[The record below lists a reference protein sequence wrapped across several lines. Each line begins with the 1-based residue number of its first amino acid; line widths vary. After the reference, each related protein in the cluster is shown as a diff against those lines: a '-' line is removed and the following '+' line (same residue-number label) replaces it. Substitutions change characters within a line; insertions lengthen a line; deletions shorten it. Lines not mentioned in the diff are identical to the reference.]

1 MITQRL
7 LARISFPL
15 LLLIIAHAAFAQK
28 VISGRVTDSKDGSP
42 VIGATV
48 QPKGGTGGTSTG
60 TDGSFRLTVGNEVN
74 TLVISSVG
82 FGNMEV
88 SIGGKTS
95 VDVTLTSSANN
106 NLNEVVVVGY
116 GTARKKDLTGAVT
129 SVKAK
134 DFNRGIVTAP
144 DQLIQGKVAG
154 VQIVNNS
161 GAPGGGTTIRIRGN
175 SSIRS
180 GNSPLF
186 VIDGVPL
193 DGRSPRPGYG
203 GSFGNT
209 PSANPL
215 NFINPNDI
223 ASIDVLK
230 DASATAIYGSR
241 GANGVVIITT
251 KRGVTG
257 QPRLEVN
264 TSAGV
269 STILKKYDIL
279 SGDEYRAA
287 LKTYGI
293 TSGDFGTSVDA
304 MDAILRTGFTQN
316 YNVSMSGGTDGGRYR
331 MSLGAVNQQGIVKNT
346 DFKKYV
352 ANISGQFRFLE
363 SKRLG
368 LDFNIIA
375 SQNAEQIAPV
385 STDAGFEGSL
395 IGQALQWNPTHAL
408 RNPDG
413 TLVVKDLALGATTIS
428 PLAMLEAYDDRS
440 KITEVLASFIPSFKI
455 TNDLEYKF
463 LFSINYGSGTRR
475 ASILKWLNLT
485 GIEGRGAAFLG
496 GQERTT
502 TQYTHTLNY
511 TKQITPAINLNAL
524 AGYEYQKFNYRGFG
538 MSAQDFQTED
548 IDYTYIFQNTTRS
561 SRDQFGFVDPT
572 TELQS
577 YFGRIGLNLRDKY
590 LLTATMRADGSSK
603 FGENNKYG
611 YFPSFAVAW
620 NVTNEE
626 FMKSAGFINNL
637 KVRVGWGR
645 TGNQEF
651 PSGSAQERYAL
662 GISGPATLGQTNVAN
677 PDLKWETSSTINAG
691 IDFSLL
697 GDRLFGSLDYFNKQT
712 TDLLFNFDAI
722 QPAPAAK
729 YWINLDGEVINKGLE
744 VAVTGVIARSQN
756 FDWSL
761 GVNAAFLKNTIKGYK
776 GPTVLTGALHGQGST
791 GASVQRLTN
800 DHPLN
805 AFYVRQF
812 LGIDKTT
819 GLSTYTDNGNSS
831 FYIGDPNPDVLL
843 GASSELRYKKLLF
856 TMNIQGAFGHQIYN
870 NTLMSVI
877 PINNLGNRNIASS
890 LIGGVKEDKANA
902 ITSSSRYLEKG
913 DYLKLSNA
921 TFSYTIGNIGTAF
934 KSVTVFLTG
943 QNLLVFTDYSG
954 FDPEVNTDKQIN
966 GVPSFGIEYIPYPS
980 ARSFLFGINFSL

>member
-7 LARISFPL
+7 LVRISLPL
-15 LLLIIAHAAFAQK
+15 LLLLMTHTVLAQK

-42 VIGATV
+42 IVGATV
-48 QPKGGTGGTSTG
+48 QPRGGTGGTSTG
-60 TDGSFRLTVGNEVN
+60 NDGSFRITVGNDVT
-74 TLVISSVG
+74 TLVVSYIG
-82 FGNMEV
+82 FGSMDIDI
-88 SIGGKTS
+88 SGKTS
-95 VDVTLTSSANN
+95 VDVSLTSSANN

-116 GTARKKDLTGAVT
+116 GTARKKDLTGSVT
-129 SVKAK
+129 SIKAK

-144 DQLIQGKVAG
+144 DQLIQGKVSG

-193 DGRSPRPGYG
+193 DGRSPRPGFG

-257 QPRLEVN
+257 QPKIEFN

-269 STILKKYDIL
+269 SSILKKYDVL
-279 SGDEYRAA
+279 TGEEYRAA
-287 LKTYGI
+287 LKSYGI

-316 YNVSMSGGTDGGRYR
+316 YNVSMSGGTEGGRYR
-331 MSLGAVNQQGIVKNT
+331 MSIGAVNQQGIVKRT

-375 SQNAEQIAPV
+375 SQNAEQIAPI

-408 RNPDG
+408 TNPDG
-413 TLVVKDLALGATTIS
+413 TIVIKDPALGNTTIN
-428 PLAMLEAYDDRS
+428 PLAILNAYDDRS
-440 KITEVLASFIPSFKI
+440 KITEVLASVIPSFKI

-463 LFSINYGSGTRR
+463 LFSVNYGIGNRR
-475 ASILKWLNLT
+475 ASILSWLNLT
-485 GIEGRGAAFLG
+485 GIEGRGAAFVG
-496 GQERTT
+496 NQERTT
-502 TQYTHTLNY
+502 QQYTHTLNY
-511 TKQITPAINLNAL
+511 TKQINPSLNINAL
-524 AGYEYQKFNYRGFG
+524 AGYEYQKFNYRGYG
-538 MSAQDFQTED
+538 MNAQDFQTQD
-548 IDYTYIFQNTTRS
+548 LDYTYIFQNTS
-561 SRDQFGFVDPT
+561 QESRGLFSFIDPT
-572 TELQS
+572 SELQS
-577 YFGRIGLNLRDKY
+577 YFGRIGLNFKDKF
-590 LLTATMRADGSSK
+590 LMTATMRADGSSK
-603 FGENNKYG
+603 FGDNNKYG

-626 FMKSAGFINNL
+626 FMKSSSFVNNL

-651 PSGSAQERYAL
+651 PAGSAQERYAL

-677 PDLKWETSSTINAG
+677 PDLKWETSTTINAG
-691 IDFSLL
+691 IDFSLI
-697 GDRLFGSLDYFNKQT
+697 GDRLFGTIDYFNKST

-729 YWINLDGEVINKGLE
+729 YWINLNGEVINKGLE
-744 VAVTGVIARSQN
+744 VALTGVIVRRSN
-756 FDWSL
+756 FDWTL
-761 GVNAAFLKNTIKGYK
+761 GVNAAFLQNTIKGYS

-791 GASVQRLTN
+791 GAAVQRLAN

-805 AFYVRQF
+805 AFYVREY

-819 GLSTYTDNGNSS
+819 GLSTYTDNGNSMY
-831 FYIGDPNPDVLL
+831 YIGDPNPNALL
-843 GASSELRYKKLLF
+843 GLNTELRFKKLLV
-856 TMNIQGAFGHQIYN
+856 TLNMHGAFGHEIYN

-890 LIGGVKEDKANA
+890 LIGGVKEDKSNA

-913 DYLKLSNA
+913 DFLKLSNA
-921 TFSYTIGNIGTAF
+921 TLSYTIGNVGRAV
-934 KSVTVFLTG
+934 KGLTVFVTG
-943 QNLLVFTDYSG
+943 QNLFVITDYSG
-954 FDPEVNTDKQIN
+954 FDPEVNT
-966 GVPSFGIEYIPYPS
+966 
-980 ARSFLFGINFSL
+980 